1 MFPLGSL
8 GRKMK
13 NIMKNAR
20 MWLVLAICLS
30 LSGCN
35 LPGRDSA
42 ATDLVNQQTS
52 VAQTVAVLQTQLAI
66 DTTPEAPVIGTNTP
80 EAALQTATFTVTPTI
95 EVPMPTITFT
105 PAPTFRIG
113 KVSDVNY
120 PDDTVVKPNTEF
132 TKTWRLT
139 NAGTASWNS
148 NFKLVFVSG
157 DAMSGPA
164 SSSIGQTVPPG
175 GSIDISVK
183 LKAPAATKT
192 YQGKWM
198 LQTDT
203 GTTFGLGAN
212 ADGSFWVKI
221 KVDQALA
228 VTSASVTVAPA
239 AYSGPCPGVVAI
251 TASVTANTSGK
262 ITYYFITSTGGNSAT
277 MELVFDA
284 AGAKTTPVYTLPVLI
299 TGPVTVSFYNDYPN
313 HQEFGTVTIPVTCT
327 P

>member
-1 MFPLGSL
+1 
-8 GRKMK
+8 MK
-13 NIMKNAR
+13 KIIKNQKT
-20 MWLVLAICLS
+20 WLVLAICLS
-30 LSGCN
+30 LSACN

-42 ATDLVNQQTS
+42 ANDLVNQQTS
-52 VAQTVAVLQTQLAI
+52 VAQTVAVLQTQLAVNA
-66 DTTPEAPVIGTNTP
+66 TPEVPVIGTNTP
-80 EAALQTATFTVTPTI
+80 EGFLPSATFTVTPTI
-95 EVPMPTITFT
+95 EVATPTITFT

-139 NAGTASWNS
+139 NAGTATWTS
-148 NFKLVFVSG
+148 NFKLIFVSG
-157 DAMSGPA
+157 DALSGAA
-164 SSSIGQTVPPG
+164 SSAIGQNVPPG
-175 GSIDISVK
+175 GSIDVSVK
-183 LKAPAATKT
+183 LKAPVATKT

-239 AYSGPCPGVVAI
+239 AYVGVCPGVVAI

-262 ITYYFITSTGGNSAT
+262 ITYYFITSPGGNSAT

-284 AGAKTTPVYTLPVLI
+284 AGTKTTPVYSLPVLI

-313 HQEFGTVTIPVTCT
+313 HQEFGAVTIPVTCT

>member
-1 MFPLGSL
+1 
-8 GRKMK
+8 MK
-13 NIMKNAR
+13 NKFNNSR
-20 MWLVLAICLS
+20 TWLVLAICLS
-30 LSGCN
+30 LSACN
-35 LPGRDSA
+35 LPGRNTA
-42 ATDLVNQQTS
+42 TTDLVGQQTS
-52 VAQTVAVLQTQLAI
+52 VAQTVAVLQTQLAVN
-66 DTTPEAPVIGTNTP
+66 TTPEAPVIGTNTP
-80 EAALQTATFTVTPTI
+80 EAVLPTPTFTLSPTI
-95 EVPMPTITFT
+95 PAPTATITFT

-132 TKTWRLT
+132 TKTWRIT
-139 NAGTASWNS
+139 NAGTSTWSS

-164 SSSIGQTVPPG
+164 SSSIGQAIPPG
-175 GSIDISVK
+175 GSIDVSVK
-183 LKAPAATKT
+183 LKSPAATKT

-198 LQTDT
+198 LQTDK
-203 GTTFGLGAN
+203 GATFGLGAN

-228 VTSASVTVAPA
+228 VTAASVTVAPV
-239 AYSGPCPGVVAI
+239 AYTGVCPLTLAI
-251 TASVTANTSGK
+251 TASVTANTTGK
-262 ITYYFITSTGGNSAT
+262 ITYYFITSLGNSGS

-284 AGAKTTPVYTLPVLI
+284 AGTKTTPVNTLPVSA

-313 HQEFGTVTIPVTCT
+313 HQEFGTVTILVTCT